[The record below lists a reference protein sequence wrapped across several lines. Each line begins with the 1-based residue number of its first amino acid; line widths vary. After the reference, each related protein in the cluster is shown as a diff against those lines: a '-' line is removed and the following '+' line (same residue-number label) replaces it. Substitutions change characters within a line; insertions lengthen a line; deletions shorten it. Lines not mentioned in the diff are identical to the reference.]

1 MLTGPLLALLLPRE
15 KNNIYRKS
23 SLYDG
28 FFQTLLAILDVTCVN
43 WKQEKKMKK
52 LEDYVRTIPDFP
64 KEGILFRDIT
74 SVLQDKEGLH
84 LAIDTMEKIIKDMEP
99 TVIAG
104 AEARGFLLGMP
115 VAYNLS
121 LPFVPVRKKGKLPC
135 ETVSESYDLEYG
147 SAEIEIDK
155 TAIKKGDRVVLVD
168 DLIATGGTMKAAIA
182 LIERLGGEV
191 AGIAALIELVDLRG
205 REILSPYRVE
215 SVIQYEGD

>member
-1 MLTGPLLALLLPRE
+1 
-15 KNNIYRKS
+15 
-23 SLYDG
+23 
-28 FFQTLLAILDVTCVN
+28 
-43 WKQEKKMKK
+43 MKK

-121 LPFVPVRKKGKLPC
+121 PQFD
-135 ETVSESYDLEYG
+135 S
-147 SAEIEIDK
+147 
-155 TAIKKGDRVVLVD
+155 
-168 DLIATGGTMKAAIA
+168 
-182 LIERLGGEV
+182 
-191 AGIAALIELVDLRG
+191 
-205 REILSPYRVE
+205 LS
-215 SVIQYEGD
+215 

>member
-1 MLTGPLLALLLPRE
+1 
-15 KNNIYRKS
+15 
-23 SLYDG
+23 
-28 FFQTLLAILDVTCVN
+28 
-43 WKQEKKMKK
+43 MKK

-215 SVIQYEGD
+215 SVIQYVGD

>member
-1 MLTGPLLALLLPRE
+1 
-15 KNNIYRKS
+15 
-23 SLYDG
+23 
-28 FFQTLLAILDVTCVN
+28 
-43 WKQEKKMKK
+43 MKK

-155 TAIKKGDRVVLVD
+155 TAIKKGDRVD
-168 DLIATGGTMKAAIA
+168 RK
-182 LIERLGGEV
+182 
-191 AGIAALIELVDLRG
+191 
-205 REILSPYRVE
+205 
-215 SVIQYEGD
+215 SVV

>member
-1 MLTGPLLALLLPRE
+1 MGLYAKCDDIPKTSKTAQGVKGISLNDDEVKVLYLYA
-15 KNNIYRKS
+15 KS
-23 SLYDG
+23 SG
-28 FFQTLLAILDVTCVN
+28 
-43 WKQEKKMKK
+43 
-52 LEDYVRTIPDFP
+52 FP
-64 KEGILFRDIT
+64 KKGIMFRDIT
-74 SVLQDKEGLH
+74 SALQDKEGLK
-84 LAIDTMEKIIKDMEP
+84 LTIESMERIIKDMEP

-135 ETVSESYDLEYG
+135 DTVSQSYDLEYG
-147 SAEIEIDK
+147 SAEIEIDISS
-155 TAIKKGDRVVLVD
+155 IKKGDRVVLVD

-191 AGIAALIELVDLRG
+191 AGIAALIELVDLKG